1 MRVIRLLLTGDE
13 GGGIYSNN
21 QPENTRYLR
30 LDYYVMT
37 PLLLSRWNPYNTG
50 VTCTNR
56 PLTNRGGGGN
66 HGVPCPRF
74 RVLHCQCAVLLGI
87 GITGYLALCSGP
99 TGCPSS
105 VWLPGPPHCQCAVL
119 LGIGSPFARLEL
131 DDYVSVEVWTN
142 SGIELEESMRVR

>member
-21 QPENTRYLR
+21 QPENTHYLR

-74 RVLHCQCAVLLGI
+74 RVYGV
-87 GITGYLALCSGP
+87 YLAPFGYR
-99 TGCPSS
+99 CPSLSMCS
-105 VWLPGPPHCQCAVL
+105 VIRDRNHGLPCPLFRAYGVYLAPFGYRCPPL
-119 LGIGSPFARLEL
+119 
-131 DDYVSVEVWTN
+131 
-142 SGIELEESMRVR
+142 SMRSVIRDRISLRKVRAR